1 MSYNGNRVN
10 NMLMEPRPLLAKQKL
25 SMMFS
30 RQNSDLP
37 SLKKS
42 GKKKR
47 GGERQM
53 FRCPKRIE

>member
-37 SLKKS
+37 SSKKVV
-42 GKKKR
+42 KKR
-47 GGERQM
+47 GGGRQM

>member
-37 SLKKS
+37 SSKKVV
-42 GKKKR
+42 KKK
-47 GGERQM
+47 GGGKADVQM
-53 FRCPKRIE
+53 PKKD

>member
-37 SLKKS
+37 SSKKVV
-42 GKKKR
+42 KKKG